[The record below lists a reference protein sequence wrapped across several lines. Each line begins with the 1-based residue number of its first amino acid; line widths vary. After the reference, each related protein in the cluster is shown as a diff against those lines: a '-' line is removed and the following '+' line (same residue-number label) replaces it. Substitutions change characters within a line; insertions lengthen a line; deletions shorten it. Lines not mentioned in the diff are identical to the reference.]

1 MLMKSKNAAVIIT
14 PAKGFFE
21 HYSSIL
27 EAHNFRATHAKK
39 LNDLKKKQVEAI
51 DICVV
56 DNTTNSFPYNDLFEY
71 INQHS
76 PQTVVIDVSSNP
88 PKQPAGNNYLYHCR
102 ENHIDL
108 NSFFFNLA
116 EFIRRAKSRTELAA
130 MLIHDIRS
138 PLHSMLAYIE
148 LLLNQTFGPL
158 NDGQKNFLEKAMI
171 LGDQTLDMVEDINE
185 IYKSEQYIFSL
196 EKESFD
202 ISQTIEQAMLN
213 LWIQADQKN
222 IQIRKEITPNLPK
235 VFGDSFQIQRVF
247 VNLINNSIKY
257 CPENAEIIVRV
268 VQASQRKLEISVI
281 DNGAGIPE
289 ENLKQIFRKSF
300 RGKDHAKRHK
310 GYGLGLYICKIII
323 KAHSGTIRAL
333 NNEWGG
339 VTFKFTLPTAKKD

>member
-1 MLMKSKNAAVIIT
+1 MKSKNTAVIIT
-14 PAKGFFE
+14 PAKAFFE
-21 HYSSIL
+21 RYSSIL
-27 EAHNFRATHAKK
+27 EAHSFRASHIKK
-39 LNDLKKKQVEAI
+39 LNDLKKKQNDSI

-56 DNTTNSFPYNDLFEY
+56 DNFNHDFPYNELFEY

-76 PQTVVIDVSSNP
+76 PQTVVIDVGDNP
-88 PKQPAGNNYLYHCR
+88 PKQPKGNNYLYHCR

-108 NSFFFNLA
+108 NSFLFNLG

-138 PLHSMLAYIE
+138 PLHSMLAYTE

-171 LGDQTLDMVEDINE
+171 LGDQTLDMIEDINE

-196 EKESFD
+196 EKEPFD
-202 ISQTIEQAMLN
+202 ISETIEQAMLN
-213 LWIQADQKN
+213 LWIQADKKN
-222 IQIRKEITPNLPK
+222 IQIRKEIAPDLPK

-257 CPENAEIIVRV
+257 CPENAEIVIHVA
-268 VQASQRKLEISVI
+268 QATQRKLEIAIV
-281 DNGAGIPE
+281 DNGGGIPE
-289 ENLKQIFRKSF
+289 EDLKQIFRKAF
-300 RGKDHAKRHK
+300 RGKDHAKQQK

-323 KAHSGTIRAL
+323 KAHSGTIRAV
-333 NNEWGG
+333 NNDQGG
-339 VTFKFTLPTAKKD
+339 VTFKFTLPIAKKD

>member
-1 MLMKSKNAAVIIT
+1 VLIKNKNAAIIIT
-14 PAKGFFE
+14 PSKDFLKL
-21 HYSSIL
+21 YSNIL
-27 EAHNFRATHAKK
+27 EAHNFRATHVKK

-71 INQHS
+71 INQHC
-76 PQTVVIDVSSNP
+76 PQTVVIDVSSHP
-88 PKQPAGNNYLYHCR
+88 PKQPTGNNYLYHCR

-148 LLLNQTFGPL
+148 LLLNQTFGSL

-196 EKESFD
+196 EKAPFD

-222 IQIRKEITPNLPK
+222 IQIRKEIASNLPN
-235 VFGDSFQIQRVF
+235 VFGDLFQIQRVF
-247 VNLINNSIKY
+247 VNLISNSIKY
-257 CPENAEIIVRV
+257 CPEYSEIIIHVAQV
-268 VQASQRKLEISVI
+268 SQRKLEISII
-281 DNGAGIPE
+281 DNGGGIPE
-289 ENLKQIFRKSF
+289 KDLKQIFRKMF
-300 RGKDHAKRHK
+300 RGKDHAKSQK

-323 KAHSGTIRAL
+323 KAHSGTIHAV
-333 NNEWGG
+333 NNDRGG